1 MRKYFDLTGISV
13 TDLQLSQ
20 FETFYNLLIS
30 ENEKYNLTGIT
41 DKQDVYVKHF
51 IDSIL
56 INKLSFDFTN
66 KTMMDIGTGA
76 GFPAI
81 PLKIMEPSLSVTGL
95 DALNKRIHFIEL
107 VCDSLGLS
115 QMCLLHGRAED
126 FGQDLNHR
134 EKYDFVVSRAVAE
147 LRLLLEFTMPFVKVN
162 GYFLAYKSLKSQI
175 ELEDAQKALRV
186 LKAKL
191 IDIVEFKLPLDYGTR
206 EIMIFQKTEQ
216 LDKKYPRK
224 PGIPKKSPL

>member
-1 MRKYFDLTGISV
+1 MRSYFDLTGISI
-13 TDLQLSQ
+13 TDRQLSQ
-20 FETFYNLLIS
+20 FETFFDLLIS

-56 INKLSFDFTN
+56 INKLNFDFSN
-66 KTMMDIGTGA
+66 KKMMDIGTGA

-81 PLKIMEPSLSVTGL
+81 PLKIMEPTLSVTGL
-95 DALNKRIHFIEL
+95 DALNKRLHFIEL

-115 QMCLLHGRAED
+115 QMSLLHGRAED
-126 FGQDLNHR
+126 FGHDLKHR
-134 EKYDFVVSRAVAE
+134 EQYDFVVSRAVAE

-162 GYFLAYKSLKSQI
+162 GYFLAYKSLKSQT
-175 ELEDAQKALRV
+175 ELEDAQKALSV